1 MKTLPDYLVP
11 GLDLVFVGINPGL
24 RSAQEG
30 HYFATPANRFWPAV
44 NRSGLLTEPLEAS
57 TDHKALSQ
65 GIGFTDVVKR
75 PSNSASKLRASDF
88 RRWAPVLKT
97 KLERFEPLIV
107 CFQGVTAY
115 RNYLK
120 FAEGVDD
127 SRDLG
132 PQVRDI
138 GVSRVFVVPNPSPAN
153 ATYSLDDLVGWYQRL
168 KRFRDGLKR
177 V

>member
-1 MKTLPDYLVP
+1 
-11 GLDLVFVGINPGL
+11 
-24 RSAQEG
+24 
-30 HYFATPANRFWPAV
+30 
-44 NRSGLLTEPLEAS
+44 
-57 TDHKALSQ
+57 
-65 GIGFTDVVKR
+65 
-75 PSNSASKLRASDF
+75 
-88 RRWAPVLKT
+88 
-97 KLERFEPLIV
+97 V

-127 SRDLG
+127 SPDLG
-132 PQVRDI
+132 PQVHDI
-138 GVSRVFVVPNPSPAN
+138 GVSRVFVVPNSSPAN